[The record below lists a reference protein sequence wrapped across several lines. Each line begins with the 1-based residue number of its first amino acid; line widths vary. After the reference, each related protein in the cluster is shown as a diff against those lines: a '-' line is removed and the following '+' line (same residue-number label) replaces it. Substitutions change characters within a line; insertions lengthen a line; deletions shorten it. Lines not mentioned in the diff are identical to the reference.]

1 MPQLPKPSLPKP
13 PHPNWLARAIALTAA
28 LVALLLPGC
37 RVADH
42 SPAEG
47 FEPVWDKLVVN
58 VRTFDDRQPTG
69 IAVSS
74 TGRTFVTFPWW
85 NDKPYPAVA
94 ELHEDGSL
102 TAFPSESWN
111 RWDGRGGPSALRG
124 FVCAQALYVDA
135 NDHLWVLDAGNPR
148 NRSGLVVAGPKLF
161 RIDLADN
168 SIVQV
173 FYFDHYRDFSRESY
187 LSDFRVDPEKHV
199 AYITDS
205 GRGGIYVVD
214 LKTRQT
220 HNVLLAHQST
230 KADATVVP
238 KIGAYRWRDLFG
250 RTPQVNVAGV
260 ELSPDK
266 QWLYYHA
273 LTGRTL
279 YRIPTDLVAD
289 PTVSDADRAAAVE
302 DLGSTGSVIDG
313 MHMDEDGNLYMT
325 ALEKDAILIRRPN
338 GTIETFVADERL
350 RWPDSIAMGPDG
362 YLYFT
367 TSMRH
372 LNGRNILGQFDQPYY
387 VMKASIANVERAI
400 AAKKRHQQL
409 LAEAAARRAAVL
421 EAEARAAE
429 QTAAA
434 ERAKAASALQ
444 QGIADQAAASADSM
458 AVIHREKLQGASQAA
473 EHRALAAAQA
483 EQAATLA
490 KAEAANARAA
500 ALEAQRAA
508 EAAQLAALEARDKAK
523 DLAQAVTNAKASAAE
538 AQIAKAEHAEA
549 QRKAE
554 LAEAAAAKALAF
566 ASKELALA
574 KATTEQANEAEAL
587 ALAER
592 RAAED
597 AKAQAQ
603 LAEVE
608 AQQAAALAEA
618 AENAEINKLQEQVRT
633 VDVPVD

>member
-1 MPQLPKPSLPKP
+1 M
-13 PHPNWLARAIALTAA
+13 PHPNGPRSSAPRWLPAAAGLTAA
-28 LVALLLPGC
+28 VIALLLPGC

-42 SPAEG
+42 SPSEG

-74 TGRTFVTFPWW
+74 TGRTFVTFPWF

-111 RWDGRGGPSALRG
+111 RWNGRGGPSALNG

-135 NDHLWVLDAGNPR
+135 DDHLWVLDAGNPR
-148 NRSGLVVAGPKLF
+148 NQSGLVVAGPKLF

-173 FYFDHYRDFSRESY
+173 FYFDHYRDFARDSY
-187 LSDFRVDPEKHV
+187 LSDFRVDPDKAV

-220 HNVLLAHQST
+220 HNVLLTHQST

-260 ELSPDK
+260 ELSPDR

-289 PTVSDADRAAAVE
+289 PTVSDAQRAAAVE

-313 MHMDEDGNLYMT
+313 MHMDADGNLYMT
-325 ALEKDAILIRRPN
+325 ALEKDAILVRRPD

-372 LNGRNILGQFDQPYY
+372 LSGRNILGQFDQPYY

-400 AAKKRHQQL
+400 AAKKRHEQL

-429 QTAAA
+429 QAAAA

-444 QGIADQAAASADSM
+444 EGIASEATASANSM
-458 AVIHREKLQGASQAA
+458 AVIHREKLGNASEAA
-473 EHRALAAAQA
+473 ERRALAATQA
-483 EQAATLA
+483 EQASTLA

-508 EAAQLAALEARDKAK
+508 EAAQLAAQQARDKAK
-523 DLAQAVTNAKASAAE
+523 DLAQAVTDARASAEQAKL
-538 AQIAKAEHAEA
+538 AKAEHAEA
-549 QRKAE
+549 VEKAKV
-554 LAEAAAAKALAF
+554 AEAAAAQALAF
-566 ASKELALA
+566 ASRELALA
-574 KATTEQANEAEAL
+574 KATAAEADQAEAL

-608 AQQAAALAEA
+608 AEQAAALAEA

>member
-1 MPQLPKPSLPKP
+1 MSKLSRPQ
-13 PHPNWLARAIALTAA
+13 PHPSRWLPAAAALTAA
-28 LVALLLPGC
+28 VIALLLPGC

-74 TGRTFVTFPWW
+74 TGRTFVSFPWW

-94 ELHEDGSL
+94 ELNADGSL

-124 FVCAQALYVDA
+124 FVCAQALYIDA

-148 NRSGLVVAGPKLF
+148 NQSGLVVAGPKLF

-187 LSDFRVDPEKHV
+187 LADFRVDPEKHV

-220 HNVLLAHQST
+220 HNVLLTHQST

-238 KIGAYRWRDLFG
+238 EIGAYRWRDLLG

-279 YRIPTDLVAD
+279 YRIPTNLVAD
-289 PTVSDADRAAAVE
+289 PTVSDAKRAAAVE
-302 DLGSTGSVIDG
+302 DLGSTESLIDG
-313 MHMDEDGNLYMT
+313 MHMDADGNLYMT
-325 ALEKDAILIRRPN
+325 ALEKDAILVRRPD

-350 RWPDSIAMGPDG
+350 RWPDSLAMGPDG

-372 LNGRNILGQFDQPYY
+372 LQGPRILGQLDQPYY

-400 AAKKRHQQL
+400 AAKKHHEQL
-409 LAEAAARRAAVL
+409 LAEAAARRAAVR
-421 EAEARAAE
+421 EAEARAAL
-429 QTAAA
+429 QAAAA

-444 QGIADQAAASADSM
+444 QGVADQATARAKSM
-458 AVIHREKLQGASQAA
+458 SVIHQEKLGTASDAA
-473 EHRALAAAQA
+473 ERRALAAAQA
-483 EQAATLA
+483 EQASTLA

-508 EAAQLAALEARDKAK
+508 EAAQLAAQEARDKAK
-523 DLAQAVTNAKASAAE
+523 VLAQAVTDAKASAAQAE
-538 AQIAKAEHAEA
+538 RAKAEHAEA
-549 QRKAE
+549 IRKAE
-554 LAEAAAAKALAF
+554 LAEAAAAKAQAF
-566 ASKELALA
+566 AAQELALA
-574 KATTEQANEAEAL
+574 KSTAHQAEKAEAL
-587 ALAER
+587 AIAER

-608 AQQAAALAEA
+608 ADRAAALAKA
-618 AENAEINKLQEQVRT
+618 AEHAEINKLQEQVRT
-633 VDVPVD
+633 VDVPLD